1 MDDLNINTSKLSE
14 LTILIVDDDKT
25 IRDIIMQNLRGI
37 GFQRFLHASNGVEG
51 FKHLQSS
58 KSAVSLVLCDW
69 DMPVADGL
77 TLLRAV
83 RMDELLKDTPFIMV
97 TAQQTQERLKISQA
111 AKYKV
116 DAYIVKPFQMDTL
129 RTKVLSVL
137 FGPKEES
144 GKTG

>member
-1 MDDLNINTSKLSE
+1 MDEMAIDTSKIRE
-14 LTILIVDDDKT
+14 MTILIVDDDRT
-25 IRDIIMQNLRGI
+25 IREIIMQNLRGL

-51 FKHLQSS
+51 FKHVQSS
-58 KSAVSLVLCDW
+58 PKPVNLVLCDW

-83 RMDELLKDTPFIMV
+83 RGDDLYKNTPFIMV

-116 DAYIVKPFQMDTL
+116 DAYIVKPFQAETL
-129 RTKVLSVL
+129 RKKVMQVL
-137 FGPKEES
+137 FAAGEDRS
-144 GKTG
+144 QSA